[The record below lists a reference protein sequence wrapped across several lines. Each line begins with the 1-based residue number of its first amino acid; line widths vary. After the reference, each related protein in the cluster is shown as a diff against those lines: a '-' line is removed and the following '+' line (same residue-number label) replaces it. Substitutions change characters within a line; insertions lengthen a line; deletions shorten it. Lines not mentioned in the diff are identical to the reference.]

1 MLSLDWLAYFRMQ
14 LHALAPVPQL
24 LPPDTV
30 LCQVGQYFR
39 FSLVVSV
46 AYGDETARNVGTL

>member
-1 MLSLDWLAYFRMQ
+1 MLSLDWPAYFRMQ

-30 LCQVGQYFR
+30 CQVGQYFR

-46 AYGDETARNVGTL
+46 PYGDETARNVGTL